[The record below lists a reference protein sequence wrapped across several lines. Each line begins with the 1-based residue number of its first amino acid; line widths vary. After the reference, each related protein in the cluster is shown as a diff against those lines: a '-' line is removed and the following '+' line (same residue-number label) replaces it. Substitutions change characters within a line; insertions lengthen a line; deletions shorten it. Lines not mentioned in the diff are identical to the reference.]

1 MEIVRNCYA
10 WDADARKQI
19 NTKRFG
25 MLTPN
30 ATYVT
35 RGTSSYC
42 VIGKI
47 CFLRYDIYVK
57 AISETNVAVLIPNIP
72 KAQWQTLCPA
82 NEWDKTTGTK
92 QIMLEVI
99 DTNLICYFCDD
110 GYYAGYLVYPMA

>member
-1 MEIVRNCYA
+1 
-10 WDADARKQI
+10 
-19 NTKRFG
+19 

-30 ATYVT
+30 AAYVT

-47 CFLRYDIYVK
+47 CFLRYDIQVN
-57 AISETNVAVLIPNIP
+57 AISEVNGVALIPNIS
-72 KAQWQTLCPA
+72 KAKWQTLCPA

-99 DTNLICYFCDD
+99 DTDLVCYFCDG
-110 GYYAGYLVYPMA
+110 GYYAGYLVYPMV